1 MEIDELKDI
10 WRKQNEAFR
19 PRDESELATML
30 KGKSRSIVTR
40 LKRSVW
46 FELIFTL
53 VAGLGLL
60 GYALTLPGGW
70 LKWTSISMV
79 VLFCIY
85 SFYYY
90 KKLDLLNRFDPA
102 NENLKDNLTRL
113 VGSLKGYL
121 KFYKRSY
128 AVLYPL
134 YFFLGLLFTAIE
146 YGAQGFL
153 NRISRPEVIVALVA
167 FAILIF
173 VCSTWLTTWYLRKL
187 YGNHLE
193 KLEKLREELTT
204 H

>member
-1 MEIDELKDI
+1 MEIEDLKDI

-30 KGKSRSIVTR
+30 KGKSTSIVTR

-60 GYALTLPGGW
+60 AYALTLPGGW

-79 VLFCIY
+79 ILFCIY
-85 SFYYY
+85 SIYYY
-90 KKLDLLNRFDPA
+90 KNLNLLNRFDPA
-102 NENLKDNLTRL
+102 NQNLKDNLTRL
-113 VGSLKGYL
+113 VRDLKSYL
-121 KFYKRSY
+121 KYYKRSY

-134 YFFLGLLFTAIE
+134 YFFLGLVFTALE
-146 YGAQGFL
+146 YGAKGFF
-153 NRISRPEVIVALVA
+153 NRVSQPEVIASLVA
-167 FAILIF
+167 VAILIF
-173 VCSTWLTTWYLRKL
+173 ICSTWLTAWYLGKL

-193 KLEKLREELTT
+193 KLETLLEELTGN
-204 H
+204 